1 MRPFA
6 HLRAHSLVLF
16 AAVLLIT
23 GCQGPT
29 PISKLGSDQSI
40 SLSPNPAS
48 IDVGGS
54 LRFSAI
60 VRDKNNNP
68 LNPQPALRWSS
79 SDPAL
84 ASIDATSGIAT
95 GVAAG
100 QLQIS
105 VQSPSVNSSVELR
118 VCGDGCKPK
127 VSSISI
133 SPNPAMLS
141 LGGQIALSA
150 NAKDTNGDPLNPQ
163 PGFQW
168 SSSNPTVVAISNAGM
183 ASGLKVGSATI
194 TASSGTVQGSI
205 RINIS
210 TNATSKA
217 HLEGQ
222 WSGIKTWPTLAIHA
236 TLMPDGS
243 LETWGWRRTD
253 PFNKSKPST
262 LSDRWNPSTDEH
274 TTTWETGTDLFGA
287 GHELLEDG
295 RLFVAGGSNPTPDE
309 WVGITDINLFSSV
322 SGSGWTASK
331 SMDLPRWYPS
341 VTALPNGEVLV
352 TSGTTDKH
360 TGNYLNEVFT
370 PSSNSWRT
378 LTGADRRPGHS
389 ENFVMPNYPFMHVAA
404 DGRVF
409 YAGPTPSTAYLTSSG
424 IGKWENGERQSQD
437 LVRTY
442 GSSVQFDT
450 DKILVMGGSPAD
462 TQADSSAVIL
472 DMGQNGRASP
482 TGAMASPRRN
492 LNATVLPDGTV
503 LATGG
508 NDLNYD
514 QGQRPRSAE
523 LWNPNGG
530 KWNALAE
537 QQIPRP
543 YHSVGLLLPDAT
555 VFTAG
560 GYDGDK
566 NSNRYEKP
574 GDPKQIKYRN
584 AEIFAPPYLFK
595 KDGTGDR
602 AERPQI
608 SNAPTSVTYKQNF
621 NLNISSNA
629 GIGKVNLIKLG
640 SVTHGFNFGQR
651 LVKLKF
657 TRADGTLTLTAPSN
671 ANLAPPGYYMLFVI
685 DANGVPSVASMVQ
698 VKR

>member
-1 MRPFA
+1 MF
-6 HLRAHSLVLF
+6 
-16 AAVLLIT
+16 LIT
-23 GCQGPT
+23 GCQKST
-29 PISKLGSDQSI
+29 TISKLETKQSI
-40 SLSPNPAS
+40 SITPNPAS
-48 IDVGGS
+48 TDVGTN
-54 LRFSAI
+54 LRFTAI
-60 VRDKNNNP
+60 VRDQNNNP
-68 LNPQPALRWSS
+68 LKPQPVLRWSS
-79 SDPAL
+79 SDPSL
-84 ASIDATSGIAT
+84 ASINEDSGVAT
-95 GVAAG
+95 G
-100 QLQIS
+100 IS
-105 VQSPSVNSSVELR
+105 VGLVNIAVQSLDIDSSVQLT
-118 VCGDGCKPK
+118 VCKNACQPEID
-127 VSSISI
+127 SII
-133 SPNPAMLS
+133 ITPNSAAIS
-141 LGGQIALSA
+141 LGRQLALNA
-150 NAKDTNGDPLNPQ
+150 NAKDANGDQLNPQ
-163 PGFQW
+163 PDFQW
-168 SSSNPTVVAISNAGM
+168 TSSDPKTVSISNAGM
-183 ASGLKVGSATI
+183 ATGLKIGSASI
-194 TASSGTVQGSI
+194 TASSGTIKGSI
-205 RINIS
+205 RINV
-210 TNATSKA
+210 NAAANSKA

-262 LSDRWNPSTDEH
+262 LTDHWNPSTDEH
-274 TTTWETGTDLFGA
+274 KTTWQTNTDLFGA

-295 RLFVAGGSNPTPDE
+295 RLFVASGSDPTLDE
-309 WVGITDINLFSSV
+309 WVGITDINLFSSNSGV
-322 SGSGWTASK
+322 PGSGWTASK
-331 SMDLPRWYPS
+331 DMDLPRWYPS

-370 PSSNSWRT
+370 PNNNTWRT
-378 LTGADRRPGHS
+378 LTGADRRPGRT

-409 YAGPTPSTAYLTSSG
+409 YAGPTPATAYLTTSG
-424 IGKWENGERQSQD
+424 IGKWANGERQSQD
-437 LVRTY
+437 LIRTY

-450 DKILVMGGSPAD
+450 DKILVMGGSPED
-462 TQADSSAVIL
+462 VQADSSAVIL
-472 DMGQNGRASP
+472 NMAQNGRASP
-482 TGAMASPRRN
+482 TGSMASPRRN

-514 QGQRPRSAE
+514 QGQLPKTAE
-523 LWNPNGG
+523 LWNPNTG
-530 KWNALAE
+530 KWNTLAA

-543 YHSVGLLLPDAT
+543 YHAVGLLLPDAT

-566 NSNRYEKP
+566 NSNRYENP
-574 GDPKQIKYRN
+574 GNPKQVKYRN
-584 AEIFAPPYLFK
+584 AEIFEPPYLFK
-595 KDGTGDR
+595 KDNSGDR

-608 SNAPTSVTYKQNF
+608 TNAPTGVTYKQNF
-621 NLNISSNA
+621 NLNVSSNA
-629 GIGKVNLIKLG
+629 SIGKVNLIKLG

-657 TRADGTLTLTAPSN
+657 TRAGGTLAVTAPSN